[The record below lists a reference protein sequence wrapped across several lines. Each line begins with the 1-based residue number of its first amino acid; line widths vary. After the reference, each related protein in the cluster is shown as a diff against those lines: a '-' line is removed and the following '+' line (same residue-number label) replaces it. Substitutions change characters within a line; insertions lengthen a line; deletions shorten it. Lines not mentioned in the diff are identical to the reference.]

1 MGVRNK
7 ISHIP
12 SGIKFKIHL
21 TRSAIF
27 QEVMDVAFKCCC
39 RRERQNVVSI
49 TFRRLL
55 MTYCLPWDTLSIAVP
70 TESLTPH
77 GTSDSLPLVCS
88 MSDDLPCFFHYTTM
102 VLIETFLSQGTVYLL
117 NKIDVIASKCTSNQ
131 VRTDVIPFILK
142 HIKSESYKIQVIVA
156 SFLQ

>member
-49 TFRRLL
+49 TIRRLL
-55 MTYCLPWDTLSIAVP
+55 MTNCLPWDTLSIAVP
-70 TESLTPH
+70 PESLTPH
-77 GTSDSLPLVCS
+77 GTYERWSSL
-88 MSDDLPCFFHYTTM
+88 FFHYTTM

>member
-1 MGVRNK
+1 MWPLNVAVGVNDRMWLALHSDGSWWL
-7 ISHIP
+7 IVSPETRWVLLFRQRVLRPTARWFP
-12 SGIKFKIHL
+12 SSCVL
-21 TRSAIF
+21 Y
-27 QEVMDVAFKCCC
+27 
-39 RRERQNVVSI
+39 ERWS
-49 TFRRLL
+49 
-55 MTYCLPWDTLSIAVP
+55 
-70 TESLTPH
+70 SL
-77 GTSDSLPLVCS
+77 
-88 MSDDLPCFFHYTTM
+88 FFHYTTM